1 MTNLFPSDKAL
12 VPFVSVDHM
21 MKLIHHIG
29 LRDML
34 KGIAAY
40 IEDDFKR
47 WENFDK
53 TPRIGS
59 HTDDGVME
67 LMPTS
72 DGQDYGFKYV
82 NCHPK
87 NVNEG
92 LQTVVAF
99 GLLADVSSGYPV
111 LLTEMT
117 LLTALRTAATSPKV
131 RTQWR

>member
-1 MTNLFPSDKAL
+1 MTNLSPSDKAL

-34 KGIAAY
+34 KGIAGY

-47 WENFDK
+47 WESFDK

-82 NCHPK
+82 NCI
-87 NVNEG
+87 VLYCIRFDSIG
-92 LQTVVAF
+92 YRA
-99 GLLADVSSGYPV
+99 GLLG
-111 LLTEMT
+111 
-117 LLTALRTAATSPKV
+117 RW
-131 RTQWR
+131 Q